1 MIQQDFQVDEPETEA
16 PEEPLSEDLSTGVEV
31 ALIEGL
37 AQLVRNRRLIALL
50 TGSAMLLGLIYCLTL
65 PNLYMSTTKIMTPQQ
80 TQSSAA
86 MMMAQLA
93 NSGAGSLAAA
103 AGGLGLKN
111 PNDLYV
117 GLLSSRTVADAI
129 IEQFKLV
136 DVYKSRDIA
145 AARNTLAANTQMT
158 SEKSGFLAV
167 SVTDRDK
174 SRAAQMANA
183 YTEQLRVLTKTMAVT
198 EASQRRVFYEEQL
211 KQAKDSLVSAELA
224 LQQVQQQK
232 GLIQLDV
239 QTRSMIEGLATLRAQ
254 IAAKQVEIEALRS
267 YSTEKNPDVQLA
279 ERQLQSL
286 ESQQAGLEQRR
297 NAPGIEGLGLAG
309 VPGAG
314 LEYLRALHELQYRQ
328 ALYDMLMK
336 QYDAARLDESKD
348 AAIIQVVEPAIPPNL
363 KSSPKRL
370 LILIAF
376 TLGGFLGSCVFV
388 RILWWRNVLKST
400 PRIARALQDLKNARH
415 SNQTVGV

>member
-1 MIQQDFQVDEPETEA
+1 M
-16 PEEPLSEDLSTGVEV
+16 
-31 ALIEGL
+31 
-37 AQLVRNRRLIALL
+37 
-50 TGSAMLLGLIYCLTL
+50 
-65 PNLYMSTTKIMTPQQ
+65 
-80 TQSSAA
+80 
-86 MMMAQLA
+86 
-93 NSGAGSLAAA
+93 
-103 AGGLGLKN
+103 
-111 PNDLYV
+111 
-117 GLLSSRTVADAI
+117 
-129 IEQFKLV
+129 
-136 DVYKSRDIA
+136 YKSRDIA

>member
-1 MIQQDFQVDEPETEA
+1 
-16 PEEPLSEDLSTGVEV
+16 
-31 ALIEGL
+31 
-37 AQLVRNRRLIALL
+37 
-50 TGSAMLLGLIYCLTL
+50 
-65 PNLYMSTTKIMTPQQ
+65 
-80 TQSSAA
+80 
-86 MMMAQLA
+86 
-93 NSGAGSLAAA
+93 
-103 AGGLGLKN
+103 
-111 PNDLYV
+111 
-117 GLLSSRTVADAI
+117 
-129 IEQFKLV
+129 
-136 DVYKSRDIA
+136 
-145 AARNTLAANTQMT
+145 MT